1 MIKNVLLDIG
11 GVGIYGIIAL
21 SIFFLFFTGML
32 VWVLNLKKAYVNQ
45 AGSMPLELDLNEE
58 QKEKCHE

>member
-21 SIFFLFFTGML
+21 SIFFLFFSGML
-32 VWVLNLKKAYVNQ
+32 MWVLSLKKGYLNQ
-45 AGSMPLELDLNEE
+45 AGNMPLELDLNEE
-58 QKEKCHE
+58 QKDTCHE

>member
-1 MIKNVLLDIG
+1 MIKNVLLEIG

-32 VWVLNLKKAYVNQ
+32 LWVMRLNKGYLAE
-45 AGSMPLELDLNEE
+45 AESMPLELDLNEE
-58 QKEKCHE
+58 TSGEKA

>member
-21 SIFFLFFTGML
+21 SIFFLFFAGML
-32 VWVLNLKKAYVNQ
+32 LWVMRLNKGYLAE
-45 AGSMPLELDLNEE
+45 AESMPLELDLNDKNSGE
-58 QKEKCHE
+58 QS

>member
-21 SIFFLFFTGML
+21 SIFFLFFSGML
-32 VWVLNLKKAYVNQ
+32 MWVVSLKKGYLNQ

-58 QKEKCHE
+58 QKDTCHE

>member
-32 VWVLNLKKAYVNQ
+32 MWVMRLNKGYLSQ
-45 AGSMPLELDLNEE
+45 AESMPLELDLNEE
-58 QKEKCHE
+58 KSGEQS

>member
-21 SIFFLFFTGML
+21 SIFFLFFSGML
-32 VWVLNLKKAYVNQ
+32 MWVLSLKKGYLNQ

-58 QKEKCHE
+58 QKDTCHE

>member
-1 MIKNVLLDIG
+1 MIKNVMLDIG

-32 VWVLNLKKAYVNQ
+32 MWVMRLNKGYLSQ
-45 AGSMPLELDLNEE
+45 AESMPLELDLNEE
-58 QKEKCHE
+58 KTGEQS

>member
-11 GVGIYGIIAL
+11 GVSIYGIIAL
-21 SIFFLFFTGML
+21 SIFFLFFSGML
-32 VWVLNLKKAYVNQ
+32 IWVLNLKKGYLNQ

-58 QKEKCHE
+58 QKDTCHE

>member
-21 SIFFLFFTGML
+21 SIFFLFFSGML
-32 VWVLNLKKAYVNQ
+32 MWVLSLKKGYLNQ
-45 AGSMPLELDLNEE
+45 AGIMPLELDLNEE
-58 QKEKCHE
+58 QKDTCHE